1 MCTTSLFSAVKRLP
15 AFVVSALLMVSMT
28 VIPLAHGAGL
38 SDLFDSP
45 TASSSQGKILPV
57 EQAFNVTT
65 SIKGNQLTI
74 QMDITPGH
82 YLYRDKLKL
91 VLPQG
96 VSASELNFNKT
107 AHFVDDPDF
116 GRVAVFDQPQVLA
129 TATLTNSQPQA
140 ISGEKMTLKWQ
151 GCAKAGLCYPP
162 QTQQVALSL
171 AAAKTESTKPSA
183 ANNAIKNT
191 PKPTADNRAAVASPQ
206 PLSNSRNAVSAN
218 LPRVSPSIAPI
229 TSVSPADS
237 SSLTAAQ
244 ANETQ
249 ANQKQSITL
258 TENATPS
265 ITGITAANSNEGQF
279 VDPISDADMA
289 AMADSIDSD
298 SPLADTALNGAMNP
312 SDFMG
317 SQNDAYVNDPFNQ
330 ELQPSE
336 PPVEADTQSAI
347 QSDKSLESP
356 INNDLHNTDPF
367 GLAAHPWAGLGLL
380 FLAGLGL
387 AFTACVYPMIPI
399 VANIVAHQHNPTAFK
414 GLLLTAGYALGVA
427 VAYGILGAVIGFFG
441 EALGITGWLQNPI
454 ILLSFAAIFILLG
467 LYMLEAYNVRLPS
480 RISNKLQNISQSAD
494 SKLGSFGG
502 SFIAGLLSALVVS
515 PCVSGPLV
523 GALTAVATIG
533 SPVYGFTALFIMG
546 LGLTTPLLILGAT
559 QGNFMPKAGVWMVW
573 VKQGFALLLFA
584 VALLLIERVFVSAFM
599 LLAWGVW
606 FMVVAT
612 WLWSWQG
619 RAEMFSR
626 AFSVIA
632 AAWAIALVAGAAM
645 GNDDNWRPLAS
656 LNQAS
661 DVAVISSTAIND
673 GNNLATTNQPQK
685 LQTAKV
691 TSLAELSPI
700 ISSHNKVLVDV
711 TADWCIEC
719 RIMDRTLF
727 TNPPATLADWQ
738 VVKLDIT
745 ETNANSKEILAYY
758 QLFGPPALLYYV
770 NGELK
775 VQQVGET
782 KRDIF
787 EQTLQTL

>member
-1 MCTTSLFSAVKRLP
+1 MI
-15 AFVVSALLMVSMT
+15 SALLVTSLT
-28 VIPLAHGAGL
+28 LFPLVHAAGL
-38 SDLFDSP
+38 SDLFDNP
-45 TASSSQGKILPV
+45 AASSSQGKILPV

-65 SIKGNQLTI
+65 SINDNKLTI

-82 YLYRDKLKL
+82 YLYKDKLKL
-91 VLPQG
+91 VLPEG
-96 VSASELNFNKT
+96 VSASALSFNKT

-129 TATLTNSQPQA
+129 TATLTNHQPNA
-140 ISGEKMTLKWQ
+140 ISGKNMTLKWQ

-162 QTQQVALSL
+162 QTQQAALSL
-171 AAAKTESTKPSA
+171 AAATTDTKSTTASTSSSQQLPSSHS
-183 ANNAIKNT
+183 
-191 PKPTADNRAAVASPQ
+191 V
-206 PLSNSRNAVSAN
+206 V
-218 LPRVSPSIAPI
+218 PRVSSVSPAIPKI
-229 TSVSPADS
+229 TSVSPPDS
-237 SSLTAAQ
+237 SSLTVAE
-244 ANETQ
+244 ANSTQ
-249 ANQKQSITL
+249 DEQNQSIAL
-258 TENATPS
+258 TENDAPIITS
-265 ITGITAANSNEGQF
+265 ITGNDSANGQFDAPVSDAEMAALADSVATDELIGDTIFDNGGLNQSGTTAYDTSSGSVQDSAEQTANQQSAALSTTQLDGTLDDNLNNTLANS
-279 VDPISDADMA
+279 
-289 AMADSIDSD
+289 
-298 SPLADTALNGAMNP
+298 
-312 SDFMG
+312 
-317 SQNDAYVNDPFNQ
+317 
-330 ELQPSE
+330 
-336 PPVEADTQSAI
+336 
-347 QSDKSLESP
+347 
-356 INNDLHNTDPF
+356 DPF

-441 EALGITGWLQNPI
+441 EALGITGWLQNPV
-454 ILLSFAAIFILLG
+454 ILLSFAVVFILLG

-480 RISNKLQNISQSAD
+480 KISNKLQNISQSAD

-533 SPVYGFTALFIMG
+533 SPVYGFTTLFVMG
-546 LGLTTPLLILGAT
+546 LGLTTPLLILGVT

-599 LLAWGVW
+599 LIAWGAW
-606 FMVVAT
+606 FMVVAM

-626 AFSVIA
+626 ALSIVTA
-632 AAWAIALVAGAAM
+632 VWAVSLIAGAAM

-656 LNQAS
+656 LNQNS
-661 DVAVISSTAIND
+661 SVAVINTTAT
-673 GNNLATTNQPQK
+673 NNNGGIAANQQQK
-685 LQTAKV
+685 LQTVKV

-700 ISSHNKVLVDV
+700 ISSHDKVLVHV
-711 TADWCIEC
+711 TAEWCIEC

-727 TNPPATLADWQ
+727 ANPPSDLSGWQ
-738 VVKLDIT
+738 IVKLDIT
-745 ETNANSKEILAYY
+745 ETNEHSKEILAHY

-787 EQTLQTL
+787 EQTLQAL